1 MNITKENTGDLSAL
15 LKVEVTKSDYEE
27 KVDKVL
33 RNYRKKANI
42 KGFRPG
48 MVPIGMIKKMY
59 GNAVKLDEINKLV
72 SESVS
77 GYLRE
82 QNIEIL
88 GDPLPADNDDISAN
102 FETREDFLFTFEL
115 GLAPSFE
122 VKLSKKDKVPYY
134 EISIDEKL
142 RNDYLNNYTRKYGEF
157 KDVETSEE
165 SDMLKGSISPAGNPG
180 DAGIPFYNA
189 DDVTLSVSIIK
200 DEEIKKEFTGKK
212 RGDTVDFDIKKAFP
226 NDYEIAGLLKI
237 TREQAVKVEGIYRF
251 TINGISRFEPAQV
264 GQELFDKIYGEGVVN
279 SEEEFYDKIT
289 GEISAS
295 LANESNYKLSL
306 DLKKLALEKNT
317 FSLPEDFLKKWL
329 LKVNEKTTTEQIEKE
344 FESFSKDL
352 RWQLI
357 RKKIARE
364 NEIKIT
370 EEEMLHEAESITAY
384 QFRQYGLLYVPQEQI
399 TNYAHEMLKREEDAQ
414 RIADRILEDKAIGKI
429 KEMVTLENKKVT
441 SEEFNKLF
449 EE

>member
-295 LANESNYKLSL
+295 LANESNDKLSL
-306 DLKKLALEKNT
+306 SLKKLALEKIT